1 MEEWLTLEQI
11 AEELKLNIETVRGWV
26 RTKKL
31 VAYRPT
37 RDYRVKR
44 SDLNDFLE
52 KRRNTTQEKE

>member
-11 AEELKLNIETVRGWV
+11 AQELQLNIETVRGWV
-26 RTKKL
+26 RKRKL

-44 SDLNDFLE
+44 SDLNTFLE
-52 KRRNTTQEKE
+52 KRRSPMQEKK